1 MTDCKPQILIV
12 EDQKIA
18 VRDITEI
25 LQSAGYEVCGS
36 FANGQ
41 TALEQIGKL
50 APDLI
55 LLDIRLV
62 GEIDGIELAE
72 QLQFFYDIPFIY
84 ITSNSDP
91 ETLSRATQTQPRAFI
106 TKPFYP
112 AQLLSA
118 VAIALQKTANV
129 PSKIPSNYGRFTKIV
144 TYIKKNIDRDIKLAE
159 MARVMNMNSSYFCR
173 AFQQEIGI
181 SPHQFI
187 LQLRIEKAKELLKK
201 SPQISILDIALS
213 CGFSSQSVLNK
224 HFRKFVGTTPTQ
236 YRKELGN

>member
-1 MTDCKPQILIV
+1 
-12 EDQKIA
+12 
-18 VRDITEI
+18 
-25 LQSAGYEVCGS
+25 
-36 FANGQ
+36 
-41 TALEQIGKL
+41 
-50 APDLI
+50 
-55 LLDIRLV
+55 
-62 GEIDGIELAE
+62 
-72 QLQFFYDIPFIY
+72 
-84 ITSNSDP
+84 
-91 ETLSRATQTQPRAFI
+91 
-106 TKPFYP
+106 
-112 AQLLSA
+112 
-118 VAIALQKTANV
+118 
-129 PSKIPSNYGRFTKIV
+129 
-144 TYIKKNIDRDIKLAE
+144 